1 MVKNEKGEGRMLQ
14 PLLGCGCSKSIIIKS
29 LIFTSATNGPLIHI
43 NQFIYVRYL
52 IVEVNPFEHAT
63 KSIYNLDLT
72 LIKSR
77 TFPYMLGKVE
87 GPSFRGRRFS

>member
-1 MVKNEKGEGRMLQ
+1 MML
-14 PLLGCGCSKSIIIKS
+14 SIIMKS
-29 LIFTSATNGPLIHI
+29 LILTTTKKQSPDTYYP
-43 NQFIYVRYL
+43 IYICKV